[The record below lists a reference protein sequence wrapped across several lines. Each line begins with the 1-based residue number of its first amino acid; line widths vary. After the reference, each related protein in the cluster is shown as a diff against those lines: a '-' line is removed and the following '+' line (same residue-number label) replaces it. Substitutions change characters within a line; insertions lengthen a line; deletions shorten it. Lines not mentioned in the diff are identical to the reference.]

1 MTATSLEQQ
10 PSIKLS
16 AKTLDNYAAAAGR
29 KYMNICSRLKQKIK
43 SVPALDKA
51 VQAVKNWDQKMTQKH
66 DAAYKYAKGAVIG
79 TTIGLGL
86 VAAGAEVATAYA
98 AVNAVRAVGGL
109 LAEAEKS
116 RQEGT
121 SDGFSDFASKNKMA
135 VGWQPSLSACPPQ
148 ASAPALSIIKSPFR
162 SYLPRVR
169 LQSAA

>member
-66 DAAYKYAKGAVIG
+66 GAAYKYAKGAVIG

-109 LAEAEKS
+109 LAEAENPDRKERPTAFRILPPKIKWPS
-116 RQEGT
+116 
-121 SDGFSDFASKNKMA
+121 
-135 VGWQPSLSACPPQ
+135 VWQPSLSACPPQ
-148 ASAPALSIIKSPFR
+148 ASAQALSIIKSPFR
-162 SYLPRVR
+162 SYLPCVR